1 MDSARR
7 ATGAT
12 ALRASTTSVLLVEDD
27 ERISEPLIRVLRS
40 EGFEVE
46 HVDGGYSALDAVGRF
61 RPDLVLLDLT
71 LPDIDGLDVCRKIR
85 AEHADLPVIML
96 TARAEEMDVIVGLN
110 AGADDYVAKP
120 FRLAELVARI
130 RARLRVVE
138 LTSHAHTGRI
148 SGAGIE
154 LDPEA
159 RRCFVTGADA
169 VRNEIELTTKEFD
182 LLALL
187 MRQPGVTLKREHIM
201 SEVWDEN
208 WWGSTRTLDTHT
220 STLRRKILDDTDP
233 PSKIVTVRGVG
244 FRFDPAAIP
253 TTAIPTTATPTST
266 PATSDPA
273 ITDPATPSATRA
285 GR

>member
-1 MDSARR
+1 MTDDQVMESTSR
-7 ATGAT
+7 ASGGLAVRGTAT
-12 ALRASTTSVLLVEDD
+12 AVLLVEDD

-40 EGFEVE
+40 EGFDVE
-46 HVDGGYSALDAVGRF
+46 HVDAGLHAIDSVAAA

-85 AEHADLPVIML
+85 AEHPDLPIIML

-130 RARLRVVE
+130 RARLRIVE
-138 LTSHAHTGRI
+138 HSTTANQSGRL

-154 LDPEA
+154 LDTEA
-159 RRCFVTGADA
+159 RRCFVTD
-169 VRNEIELTTKEFD
+169 RDDERSEIELTTKEFD
-182 LLALL
+182 LLELL
-187 MRQPGVTLKREHIM
+187 MRQPDITLKREHIM

-220 STLRRKILDDTDP
+220 STLRRKILDDSDP

-244 FRFDPAAIP
+244 FRFDPHG
-253 TTAIPTTATPTST
+253 S
-266 PATSDPA
+266 
-273 ITDPATPSATRA
+273 
-285 GR
+285 

>member
-1 MDSARR
+1 MES
-7 ATGAT
+7 T
-12 ALRASTTSVLLVEDD
+12 LRAPGGSATRPMTTAVLLVEDD

-46 HVDGGYSALDAVGRF
+46 HVDAGLTAIESVTAE

-85 AEHADLPVIML
+85 ADHPNLPIIML

-130 RARLRVVE
+130 RARLRIAERTVNQSSAG
-138 LTSHAHTGRI
+138 LT
-148 SGAGIE
+148 GAGIE
-154 LDPEA
+154 LDTEA
-159 RRCFVTGADA
+159 RRCYVTDPDGN
-169 VRNEIELTTKEFD
+169 RNEVELTTKEFD
-182 LLALL
+182 LLELL
-187 MRQPGVTLKREHIM
+187 MRQPGVTLKREQIM

-244 FRFDPAAIP
+244 FRFDP
-253 TTAIPTTATPTST
+253 S
-266 PATSDPA
+266 
-273 ITDPATPSATRA
+273 
-285 GR
+285 GG